1 MIKSAAFPSLLAFLK
16 VNIIKIKVI
25 QINTSFTAQ
34 NFQTPIFAAAKT
46 KNMHA
51 SNLAQNLHGSEIIK
65 IAAEINELKK
75 KGEQIANLTIGDFD
89 PSIFPIPEELQQ
101 LIIKAY
107 EANQTNYPPA
117 DGVLEL
123 RASVSAFLKAK
134 FGLDYGTNE
143 IIISGGS
150 RPLIYAIFLAL
161 VNEGEKVVF
170 PSPSWNNNHYCD
182 LLRAEAV
189 IVPTQPENNF
199 MPTADELRPHLK
211 GAALLSL
218 CSPLNPTG
226 TMFLK
231 KDLEAICDLVIEENK
246 RRSKSEKPLYI
257 LYDQIYSQLTFGK
270 HEHFN
275 PVSLRPELRDYV
287 VFVDGSSKCF
297 AATGVR
303 VGWGFGPAAI
313 INYMKAVIGHMGAWS
328 PKPEQVAMSKFLQ
341 ENAAVESY
349 LTTFRQNLQKNLD
362 TLYRGFISLK
372 EKGFAVD
379 AIEPMGAIYLTLKVD
394 YAGKTTPERKM
405 LRTSTDINF
414 YLIKEAQVALVPFSA
429 FGAEDDVNW
438 FRASLG
444 ASTVEDIQQ
453 MLPRIEAALA
463 RLK

>member
-1 MIKSAAFPSLLAFLK
+1 
-16 VNIIKIKVI
+16 
-25 QINTSFTAQ
+25 
-34 NFQTPIFAAAKT
+34 
-46 KNMHA
+46 MHA
-51 SNLAQNLHGSEIIK
+51 SNLAHNLHGSEIIK
-65 IAAEINELKK
+65 IAAEINELKR

-89 PSIFPIPEELQQ
+89 PAIFPIPEELQQ

-107 EANQTNYPPA
+107 EAHQTNYPPA

-123 RASVSAFLKAK
+123 RESVSKFLKAK
-134 FGLDYGTNE
+134 FDLDYGTNE

-170 PSPSWNNNHYCD
+170 PAPSWNNNHYCD

-231 KDLEAICDLVIEENK
+231 EDLEAICDLVIEENK
-246 RRSKSEKPLYI
+246 SRNKSEKPLYI
-257 LYDQIYSQLTFGK
+257 LYDQIYSQLTFGA

-275 PVSLRPELRDYV
+275 PVSLRPELRNYV

-303 VGWGFGPAAI
+303 VGWGFGPATI

-328 PKPEQVAMSKFLQ
+328 PKPEQVAMSKFL
-341 ENAAVESY
+341 EEDAAVEAY

-362 TLYRGFISLK
+362 TLYQGFISLK
-372 EKGFAVD
+372 EKGFVVD

-394 YAGKTTPERKM
+394 YTGKTTPEGKV
-405 LRTSTDINF
+405 LETSTDINF

-429 FGAEDDVNW
+429 FGTDHSVNW

-444 ASTVEDIQQ
+444 ASTVAEIEE
-453 MLPRIEAALA
+453 MLPRIEAALSK
-463 RLK
+463 LK

>member
-1 MIKSAAFPSLLAFLK
+1 
-16 VNIIKIKVI
+16 
-25 QINTSFTAQ
+25 
-34 NFQTPIFAAAKT
+34 
-46 KNMHA
+46 MHV

-65 IAAEINELKK
+65 IAGEINELKK

-89 PSIFPIPEELQQ
+89 PSIFPIPEELKG
-101 LIIKAY
+101 LIIMAY
-107 EANQTNYPPA
+107 EAHQTNYPPA

-123 RASVSAFLKAK
+123 RESVSVFLK
-134 FGLDYGTNE
+134 FSFNLDYSTNE

-161 VNEGEKVVF
+161 VDEGDKVVF

-199 MPTADELRPHLK
+199 MPTAADLRPHLK

-231 KDLEAICDLVIEENK
+231 EDLEAICDLVIEENK
-246 RRSKSEKPLYI
+246 SRSESEKPLYI
-257 LYDQIYSQLTFGK
+257 LYDQIYSQLTFGA
-270 HEHFN
+270 HGHFN
-275 PVSLRPELRDYV
+275 PVTLRPKLRDYV

-313 INYMKAVIGHMGAWS
+313 INYMKAIIGHMGAWS
-328 PKPEQVAMSKFLQ
+328 PKPEQVAMSQFLQ
-341 ENAAVESY
+341 EDATVAAY
-349 LTTFRQNLQKNLD
+349 LAAFKQKMQKSLD

-394 YAGKTTPERKM
+394 YAGKTTPEGK
-405 LRTSTDINF
+405 LLETSTDINF

-429 FGAEDDVNW
+429 FGAGADVNW

-444 ASTVEDIQQ
+444 ASTIEEIEA

-463 RLK
+463 KLT

>member
-1 MIKSAAFPSLLAFLK
+1 MQ
-16 VNIIKIKVI
+16 V
-25 QINTSFTAQ
+25 
-34 NFQTPIFAAAKT
+34 
-46 KNMHA
+46 

-65 IAAEINELKK
+65 IAGEINELKK

-89 PSIFPIPEELQQ
+89 PAIFPIPDELKR
-101 LIIKAY
+101 LIISAY
-107 EANQTNYPPA
+107 EAHQTNYPPA

-123 RASVSAFLKAK
+123 RESVSAFLKTS
-134 FGLDYGTNE
+134 FNLEYNPRE

-150 RPLIYAIFLAL
+150 RPLIYSIFLAL

-170 PSPSWNNNHYCD
+170 PAPSWNNNHYCD
-182 LLRAEAV
+182 LLKAEAV
-189 IVPTQPENNF
+189 IVQTQPENNF

-231 KDLEAICDLVIEENK
+231 DDLEEICDLVIEENQ
-246 RRSKSEKPLYI
+246 RRGKSEKPLYI
-257 LYDQIYSQLTFGK
+257 LYDQIYSQLTFGS
-270 HEHFN
+270 HQHFN
-275 PVSLRPELRDYV
+275 PVSLRPELRNYV

-303 VGWGFGPAAI
+303 VGWGFGPAPI
-313 INYMKAVIGHMGAWS
+313 INYMKSIIGHMGAWS
-328 PKPEQVAMSKFLQ
+328 PKPEQVAMSKYL
-341 ENAAVESY
+341 EEEEAVASY
-349 LTTFRQNLQKNLD
+349 LSTFKQNIQKSLD
-362 TLYRGFISLK
+362 TLYQGFIRLK

-394 YAGKTTPERKM
+394 YAGKTTPEGK
-405 LRTSTDINF
+405 LLETSTDINF

-429 FGAEDDVNW
+429 FGAGNEVNW

-444 ASTVEDIQQ
+444 ASTIAEIEE

-463 RLK
+463 RLR